1 VPNLDSWQ
9 FKFSRQHWEHLFVP
23 RHLGEFTPD
32 TIRFALERVHLK
44 IEDISYVSFE
54 YDPFSWLESTLNVMG
69 FPQNLLMRWLAGGWG
84 GDPEH
89 DEPALWSPTG
99 LAMVLMILLLSVP
112 CYIVSIISWFAK
124 TGSIME
130 VRAIRPK
137 S

>member
-1 VPNLDSWQ
+1 
-9 FKFSRQHWEHLFVP
+9 
-23 RHLGEFTPD
+23 
-32 TIRFALERVHLK
+32 
-44 IEDISYVSFE
+44 
-54 YDPFSWLESTLNVMG
+54 LESTLNVMG